1 MNAICTVLTSC
12 LIASSMIQFDWSP
25 EPTSEIVAKQCAKQ
39 LGIPYASDNITEEEF
54 QSFKKCIMKTIK

>member
-25 EPTSEIVAKQCAKQ
+25 KPTPEIVARQCAKQ

-54 QSFKKCIMKTIK
+54 QNFKKCIMKTIK